1 MKITRKQL
9 KKLINEE
16 MISSGLNEAL
26 SDDTM
31 LSGDVT
37 VPDHVD
43 GEVPSGLPE
52 NIMTVAKMME
62 ILKGLPGEMPV
73 AYWHEFGV
81 MNVKDVEV
89 SYNDR
94 FYKPE
99 DYGGDW
105 HDGDNVPGPEFRLY
119 DILIIG

>member
-1 MKITRKQL
+1 MKITRKLL

-31 LSGDVT
+31 LSGDVSIQRQ
-37 VPDHVD
+37 VD
-43 GEVPSGLPE
+43 GEVPSRLPE
-52 NIMTVAKMME
+52 NIMTVAKMMK
-62 ILKGLPGEMPV
+62 ILGKLPDEMPV
-73 AYWHEFGV
+73 AYEHEFGV

-99 DYGGDW
+99 EYSGDW
-105 HDGDNVPGPEFRLY
+105 HDGDYVPGPEFRLY